1 MTVEL
6 SGALQAKNRKRLL
19 PAFCFCRAL
28 VAKFLLR
35 ASARSVETIS
45 FSPDHI
51 RVEQLELPA
60 RVGVTESERS
70 QPQRLTVSITMWPH
84 RPLVDLGD
92 DIRNTINY
100 SDVCEQTKE
109 FVCARSDKLIE
120 TLADRLASHLLKR
133 FPIQKISVELRKF
146 VLPETKFVA
155 VTITRSAAGN

>member
-1 MTVEL
+1 M
-6 SGALQAKNRKRLL
+6 
-19 PAFCFCRAL
+19 PAFCFSSVL
-28 VAKFLLR
+28 VAKFLSR
-35 ASARSVETIS
+35 ATARSVETIS

-51 RVEQLELPA
+51 RVEQLELLA

-70 QPQRLTVSITMWPH
+70 QLQRLTVSMTMWPH

-100 SDVCEQTKE
+100 SEVCEQTKE

-120 TLADRLASHLLKR
+120 TLADRLATHLLKR
-133 FPIQKISVELRKF
+133 FPIQKISIELRKF

-155 VTITRSAAGN
+155 VTITRSAAVN